1 MVAWNLV
8 KIMTRASWISFGMA
22 PRPHERCVPFLSL
35 ATAATYPETETRF
48 SSFLQIDLSCSSWF
62 EFLEIFAFAR
72 EKYTGAGADR
82 LQYLKLHCGH
92 DNAVIT
98 DAAAQMMLWRWCY
111 GTDDARNQLNLPTS
125 PVQRPCHWCC
135 DHRQL
140 QIKKCILNFSSRNT
154 QVHSKRSIVYSITP
168 FKKACRPFWTPFL
181 TSHAFQLCN
190 KLGDAFPLRL
200 TEWLSRRLPNAW
212 CNATFCLV
220 PAHSIVQNNFGE
232 RG

>member
-1 MVAWNLV
+1 
-8 KIMTRASWISFGMA
+8 MA

-98 DAAAQMMLWRWCY
+98 DAAAQMMLWR
-111 GTDDARNQLNLPTS
+111 
-125 PVQRPCHWCC
+125 
-135 DHRQL
+135 
-140 QIKKCILNFSSRNT
+140 
-154 QVHSKRSIVYSITP
+154 
-168 FKKACRPFWTPFL
+168 
-181 TSHAFQLCN
+181 
-190 KLGDAFPLRL
+190 
-200 TEWLSRRLPNAW
+200 
-212 CNATFCLV
+212 
-220 PAHSIVQNNFGE
+220 
-232 RG
+232 